1 MDNTCLDD
9 VRHQTAGGDEVRNN
23 LTVCRD
29 CSFVGA
35 VIAVFGKSQSTH
47 IPPPDIHC
55 IGNGRSVQNEQ
66 LVWLSIFAVCVY
78 NHIAAA
84 LSGDK
89 SGCLGDSGLQQL
101 RKPAD
106 TAFDLFNRG
115 LHLGDSGNHA
125 GLALT
130 ERNRCISFSESVV
143 YGLNHHSG
151 NTHTERRMPDG
162 DGIAEVD
169 PFQQSRILRLFPQR
183 LKGNRDCG
191 NGSAQRI
198 CADIRIRLSSKLVLG
213 DFRTA
218 LKFTGEVHYERFVTD
233 NLRCHNGKRYLSQGD
248 HCFGIRTFRCVYGI
262 RQQCGIN
269 PAVVLVLLQGSEVLA
284 VFNDHTCFL
293 PTMGMELHREVVPLK
308 LTIPFREHGTV
319 RTAKAGSDAFR
330 LRDGK
335 RLCIRI
341 VRPACESCIFCK
353 QLRENKLW
361 RLAIRRERK
370 HRHIGEVIR
379 DVLTVD
385 ADDSV

>member
-1 MDNTCLDD
+1 MDNTRLDD
-9 VRHQTAGGDEVRNN
+9 VRHQTAGGDEVRND

-47 IPPPDIHC
+47 IPPPDIH
-55 IGNGRSVQNEQ
+55 GLVNGGSVQNEQ
-66 LVWLSIFAVCVY
+66 LIGLSAFAVCVDY
-78 NHIAAA
+78 HIAAA
-84 LSGDK
+84 LTSNK

-218 LKFTGEVHYERFVTD
+218 LKFTGEVHDERFVTD
-233 NLRCHNGKRYLSQGD
+233 NLSCHDGERYLSQGD
-248 HCFGIRTFRCVYGI
+248 HCFGVRAFRGVHGI

-269 PAVVLVLLQGSEVLA
+269 PAVVLVLLQSGEVFA
-284 VFNDHTCFL
+284 VFNDYACFL
-293 PTMGMELHREVVPLK
+293 STMGMELNCEVVPLK
-308 LTIPFREHGTV
+308 FAVPFGKHGAV
-319 RTAKAGSDAFR
+319 RTAETGSDAFW
-330 LRDGK
+330 LRD
-335 RLCIRI
+335 RERFCLRV
-341 VRPACESCIFCK
+341 VRPARESRISGK
-353 QLRENKLW
+353 QLREDKL
-361 RLAIRRERK
+361 RRTAFR
-370 HRHIGEVIR
+370 
-379 DVLTVD
+379 
-385 ADDSV
+385 